1 LASPPSR
8 LFFFFYRLSLVIF
21 VNPDL
26 VI

>member
-1 LASPPSR
+1 
-8 LFFFFYRLSLVIF
+8 LFFFCFFLFFYRMSLVIF